1 MGAAVALA
9 ITVALVQV
17 DSGSEVVLRRG
28 VEPPAG
34 RVLGVSLDGV
44 RVGEDGGGSVLIG
57 LDRVIR
63 VEGRYEADWLVV
75 SEEAERVWRAT
86 RRLERGD
93 APAAEPMLE
102 ELFEVYRGRTG
113 PTAAVV
119 AEGLLRCRVRRG
131 SQVTAVEAWLAHLDA
146 TRGSEAAWFGGGAGD
161 GSDVIDGATGL
172 APALPPMWVDLPAVQ
187 SYASSDAG
195 EWSSETAND
204 FSRLYRH
211 AARFESGWRD
221 ERMPDVPDGPGVS
234 LVKAIVGAR
243 AGDAGERAA
252 NRERLRGMAS
262 AENPG
267 WVEAWRRAGIG
278 RSLVLEED
286 RESQLLGV
294 VELLAVP
301 ALLNREHPYLSG
313 LCLAEAAVALARLGD
328 VGGAERVRRELL
340 DRHPDHPVTGW
351 APIRDW
357 SVTTAGGRRAVESQG
372 GTP

>member
-1 MGAAVALA
+1 MSAALALA

-17 DSGSEVVLRRG
+17 DSGNEVVLRRG
-28 VEPPAG
+28 VMPPAG

-44 RVGEDGGGSVLIG
+44 RVGEDDGASVLIG
-57 LDRVIR
+57 LDQVIR
-63 VEGRYEADWLVV
+63 VEGRYEADWEVV
-75 SEEAERVWRAT
+75 SEEAERVWRAM

-93 APAAEPMLE
+93 TPAAEPMLE

-146 TRGSEAAWFGGGAGD
+146 TRGSETERFGEGD
-161 GSDVIDGATGL
+161 GSGVIDGATGL
-172 APALPPMWVDLPAVQ
+172 APALPPIWVDLPAVQ
-187 SYASSDAG
+187 AYASSEVRA
-195 EWSSETAND
+195 SASETAND

-211 AARFESGWRD
+211 AARYEAGWRD
-221 ERMPDVPDGPGVS
+221 QRMPDVPEGPGVS
-234 LVKAIVGAR
+234 LVAAIVGAR
-243 AGDAGERAA
+243 TGDAGERAA
-252 NRERLRGMAS
+252 YRDRLRGMAS

-267 WVEAWRRAGIG
+267 WMEAWRRAGIG

-286 RESQLLGV
+286 RKSQLLGV

-301 ALLNREHPYLSG
+301 AILHREHPYLSG
-313 LCLAEAAVALARLGD
+313 LCLAEAAVTLARLGD
-328 VGGAERVRRELL
+328 VEGAERVRRDLM
-340 DRHPDHPVTGW
+340 DRHPDHPVIGW

-357 SVTTAGGRRAVESQG
+357 SVTTAGGRRTADVQG